1 MLTWQDGKIMLWTQ
15 YRPSHHITSSS
26 LGRCRRVD
34 VAVAVSEYLRKT
46 PSCLDV
52 SAGEIIYVKL
62 DPKLIN
68 GKPRCHES
76 LATDKP

>member
-1 MLTWQDGKIMLWTQ
+1 M
-15 YRPSHHITSSS
+15 S
-26 LGRCRRVD
+26 LLLSQNIC
-34 VAVAVSEYLRKT
+34 ET